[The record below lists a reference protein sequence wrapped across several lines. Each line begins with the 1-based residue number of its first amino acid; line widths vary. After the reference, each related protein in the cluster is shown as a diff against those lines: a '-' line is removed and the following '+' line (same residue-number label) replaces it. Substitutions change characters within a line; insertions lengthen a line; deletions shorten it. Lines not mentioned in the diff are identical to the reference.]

1 MQAVRRISVFGHIA
15 RLEGDVPALM
25 ALRRHIDLSVGRP
38 DWRRDDALVDPALD
52 GDEIGRDSSSS
63 PVELWRSAI
72 AVAMLLERC
81 SDPRRLRDTDDDE
94 YNMNKKLICRREIAR
109 CLCELIPQ

>member
-38 DWRRDDALVDPALD
+38 DWRRDDALVDLALD
-52 GDEIGRDSSSS
+52 G
-63 PVELWRSAI
+63 
-72 AVAMLLERC
+72 
-81 SDPRRLRDTDDDE
+81 
-94 YNMNKKLICRREIAR
+94 
-109 CLCELIPQ
+109 